1 MSPQPTRQRGTLA
14 RPDCSSYYEITGP
27 TSGNTPVI
35 IFAHGLGGNHL
46 SWFQQVA
53 YFAPTHTCITFAHRG
68 FNPSTMPPAG
78 PDPAAYADDLAAL
91 VAHLNLGDHRIVAQ
105 SMGGWTTVE
114 YALRKPPGLKAAV
127 LAATIG
133 TIDPQ
138 KIPAQFLPALADWQ
152 AQSTP
157 ALEGFMRDGIHPA
170 GGARMAAEQPAMHLL
185 YKHIDDQNAALDK
198 QALRLKLM
206 HSRHRAPAELATTG
220 IPILLLANDEDMVI
234 PPPAMEG
241 TAASNPNTTF
251 ARIARAGHSGYFE
264 RPAEFNAAVE
274 AFFKAHK

>member
-1 MSPQPTRQRGTLA
+1 MSNPPLRTRGTLA
-14 RPDCSSYYEITGP
+14 RPDCTIAYEVTGAGQGP
-27 TSGNTPVI
+27 TL

-53 YFAPTHTCITFAHRG
+53 HFAPTHTCITFAHRG
-68 FNPSTMPPAG
+68 FHPSTMPPAG

-91 VAHLNLGDHRIVAQ
+91 VAHLNLGEHRIVAQ
-105 SMGGWTTVE
+105 SMGGWTAVE
-114 YALRKPPGLKAAV
+114 YALRNPAGLKALV

-138 KIPAQFLPALADWQ
+138 QIAPEFHPELAAWQ
-152 AQSTP
+152 AQSGP
-157 ALEGFMRDGIHPA
+157 ALESCMKDGIHPA
-170 GGARMAAEQPAMHLL
+170 AGARMAAEQPAMHLL

-206 HSRHRAPAELATTG
+206 HSRHRPPSDLAQAG
-220 IPILLLANDEDMVI
+220 IPILLLGNDEDMVI
-234 PPPAMEG
+234 PSPAMKG
-241 TAASNPNTTF
+241 TAAANPNTSF

-264 RPAEFNAAVE
+264 RPVEFNAAVG
-274 AFFKAHK
+274 AFLAKNS

>member
-14 RPDCSSYYEITGP
+14 RPDCSIYYEITGTGP
-27 TSGNTPVI
+27 AI

-53 YFAPTHTCITFAHRG
+53 HFATNHTCITFAHRG
-68 FNPSTMPPAG
+68 FLPSSMPPNG

-105 SMGGWTTVE
+105 SMGGWTSVE
-114 YALRKPPGLKAAV
+114 YALRRPAGLKAVV

-138 KIPAQFLPALADWQ
+138 KIAPEFLPALAAWQ
-152 AQSTP
+152 AQSGP

-198 QALRLKLM
+198 QALRLKLI
-206 HSRHRAPAELATTG
+206 HSRHRAPSELAQAG

-241 TAASNPNTTF
+241 TAAANPNT
-251 ARIARAGHSGYFE
+251 AYAHIPRAGHSGYFE
-264 RPAEFNAAVE
+264 RPAEFNAIVE
-274 AFFKAHK
+274 GFLSKHL

>member
-1 MSPQPTRQRGTLA
+1 MRLPLVQPPRQRGSVN
-14 RPDCSSYYEITGP
+14 RPDCTLYYEITGTGP
-27 TSGNTPVI
+27 AIV
-35 IFAHGLGGNHL
+35 FAHGLGGNHL

-138 KIPAQFLPALADWQ
+138 KIPAQFL
-152 AQSTP
+152 P